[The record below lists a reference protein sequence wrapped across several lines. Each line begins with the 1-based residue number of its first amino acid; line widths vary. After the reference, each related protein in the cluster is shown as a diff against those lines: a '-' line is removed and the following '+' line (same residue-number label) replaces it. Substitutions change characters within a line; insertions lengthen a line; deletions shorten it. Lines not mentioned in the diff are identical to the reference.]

1 VHATN
6 VFLTLDVTGAPARG
20 TIRWAGDRSDPV
32 GRHRDGNKHMAIISS
47 PTLDALLLQVFV
59 TPEGQAD
66 PYPFYAQMREE
77 ARVSRTAFGPYVVNG
92 YEECLG
98 VLRDPRLGRG
108 VGIEDSSAGLFGD
121 DGTRRGEFL
130 DASQHNMLL
139 SDPPDHTRLR
149 RLVSRSFTPR
159 QVERLR
165 PAVHQLVDD
174 LLHALAERGDVDF
187 MAEFALPLPM
197 AVIGELVGVPDAE
210 RPRLQPHVRAAAKG
224 IEPVLSEEETEAAIE
239 AIAFLGAYFEELLDE
254 RRRRP
259 RDDLLSALV
268 QARES
273 DDRLSD
279 EEITSTAILLFAAGF
294 ETTTNL
300 LGNGLLALL
309 RHPDQLADWRANPDI
324 APLAVEELLRFDS
337 PVQFNLRTALEPA
350 DLLGEPL
357 VRGDRIVVLQG
368 AANHDPARFERPDE
382 LDLRRQD
389 NTPLSFGWGI
399 HHCIGAPLARM
410 EGEIAFNALLA
421 RFGSLQLLEDEAHW
435 RPSFTLRGL
444 LGLPLRVSAD

>member
-1 VHATN
+1 MTIAT
-6 VFLTLDVTGAPARG
+6 
-20 TIRWAGDRSDPV
+20 
-32 GRHRDGNKHMAIISS
+32 S
-47 PTLDALLLQVFV
+47 PTLDGLLLQVLV

-66 PYPFYAQMREE
+66 PYPSYAHMRAE

-92 YEECLG
+92 YQECLG

-108 VGIEDSSAGLFGD
+108 MGIEDRSSGIFSDA
-121 DGTRRGEFL
+121 GTRRGEFL
-130 DASQHNMLL
+130 EASQHNMLMA
-139 SDPPDHTRLR
+139 DPPDHTRLR
-149 RLVSRSFTPR
+149 RLVSRTFTPR
-159 QVERLR
+159 QIERLR
-165 PAVHQLVDD
+165 PAIHRLVDD
-174 LLHALAERGDVDF
+174 LLDAMASRGDVDF

-197 AVIGELVGVPDAE
+197 DVIGELVGVPAAE
-210 RPRLQPHVRAAAKG
+210 RADLQPLVRAAAKG
-224 IEPVLSEEETEAAIE
+224 IEPVLSEEETEASIE
-239 AIAFLGAYFEELLDE
+239 AIVHLAGYFNQLLDE

-259 RDDLLSALV
+259 EDDLLSALV
-268 QARES
+268 QAREN
-273 DDRLSD
+273 DDRLTD
-279 EEITSTAILLFAAGF
+279 DEITSTAILLFSAGF

-309 RHPDQLADWRANPDI
+309 DHPDQLEDWRQHPDI
-324 APLAVEELLRFDS
+324 APTAVEELLRFDS

-357 VRGDRIVVLQG
+357 QRGDRIVVLQG
-368 AANHDPARFERPDE
+368 AANRDPARFDRPDE
-382 LDLRRQD
+382 LNLRRTD

-421 RFGSLQLLEDEAHW
+421 RFGTLEFLGTEPHW

-444 LGLPLRVSAD
+444 LDLPLRVAAD

>member
-1 VHATN
+1 MTIAT
-6 VFLTLDVTGAPARG
+6 
-20 TIRWAGDRSDPV
+20 
-32 GRHRDGNKHMAIISS
+32 S
-47 PTLDALLLQVFV
+47 PTLDGLLLQVLA

-66 PYPFYAQMREE
+66 PYPYYAQMRAE

-92 YEECLG
+92 YDECLG

-108 VGIEDSSAGLFGD
+108 MGIEDASTGIFSDA
-121 DGTRRGEFL
+121 GTRRGEFL
-130 DASQHNMLL
+130 ETSKDNMLL

-165 PAVHQLVDD
+165 PAIHGLVDA
-174 LLHALAERGDVDF
+174 LLDQLAARGDVDF
-187 MAEFALPLPM
+187 IADFALPLPM
-197 AVIGELVGVPDAE
+197 DVIGELVGVPASE
-210 RPRLQPHVRAAAKG
+210 RAGLQPFVRAASKG
-224 IEPVLSEEETEAAIE
+224 IEPVLSEEETAAAID
-239 AIAFLGAYFEELLDE
+239 AVAHLGDYFAALLED
-254 RRRRP
+254 RRRHP
-259 RDDLLSALV
+259 REDLLSALD

-273 DDRLSD
+273 DDRLTDD
-279 EEITSTAILLFAAGF
+279 EILSTAILLFAAGF

-309 RHPDQLADWRANPDI
+309 RNREQMADWRDHPDL
-324 APLAVEELLRFDS
+324 APSAVEELLRYDS

-368 AANHDPARFERPDE
+368 AGNHDPARFDDPDR
-382 LDLRRQD
+382 LDLRRPD

-399 HHCIGAPLARM
+399 HHCIGAPLARL

-421 RFGSLQLLEDEAHW
+421 RFTSIELATEEAHW

-444 LGLPLRVSAD
+444 LDLPLQVTAG

>member
-1 VHATN
+1 MT
-6 VFLTLDVTGAPARG
+6 
-20 TIRWAGDRSDPV
+20 
-32 GRHRDGNKHMAIISS
+32 IISS
-47 PTLDALLLQVFV
+47 PTLDGLLLQVLV
-59 TPEGQAD
+59 TPEGQAN
-66 PYPFYAQMREE
+66 PYPYYARMRDE

-92 YEECLG
+92 YEECLA

-108 VGIEDSSAGLFGD
+108 VGIEDASTGIFGD
-121 DGTRRGEFL
+121 GGTRRGEFL

-165 PAVHQLVDD
+165 PALHELVDG
-174 LLHALAERGDVDF
+174 LLDGLAERGEVDF

-197 AVIGELVGVPDAE
+197 SVIGELVGVPSAE
-210 RPRLQPHVRAAAKG
+210 RADLQPHVRAAAKG
-224 IEPVLSEEETEAAIE
+224 IEPVLSEEETDAAME
-239 AIAFLGAYFEELLDE
+239 AITFLGGYFVDLLEE
-254 RRRRP
+254 RRNRP
-259 RDDLLSALV
+259 CDDLLTALV

-273 DDRLSD
+273 DDRLTD

-309 RHPDQLADWRANPDI
+309 RHPDQLADWRAHPDI
-324 APLAVEELLRFDS
+324 ASSAVEELLRFDS

-357 VRGDRIVVLQG
+357 VRGDRIVILQG
-368 AANHDPARFERPDE
+368 AANHDPARFTVADE
-382 LDLRRQD
+382 LDLRRED

-421 RFGSLQLLEDEAHW
+421 RFETMELLEDEAHW

-444 LGLPLRVSAD
+444 LDLPLRVSAH

>member
-1 VHATN
+1 MT
-6 VFLTLDVTGAPARG
+6 
-20 TIRWAGDRSDPV
+20 
-32 GRHRDGNKHMAIISS
+32 IISS
-47 PTLDALLLQVFV
+47 PTMDGLLLQVLV

-66 PYPFYAQMREE
+66 PYPYYVRMREE
-77 ARVSRTAFGPYVVNG
+77 ARVSRTAFGPFVVNG

-108 VGIEDSSAGLFGD
+108 IRIEDTSTGIFGD
-121 DGTRRGEFL
+121 GGTRRGEFL
-130 DASQHNMLL
+130 DASKDNMLL

-165 PAVHQLVDD
+165 PAVHELVDG
-174 LLHALAERGDVDF
+174 LLDVLAEHGEVDF
-187 MAEFALPLPM
+187 MATFALPLPM
-197 AVIGELVGVPDAE
+197 AVIGELVGVPAGE
-210 RPRLQPHVRAAAKG
+210 RTELQPHIRAAAKG
-224 IEPVLSEEETEAAIE
+224 IEPVLSEEETVAAIE
-239 AIAFLGAYFEELLDE
+239 AITFLGGYFAELLEE
-254 RRRRP
+254 RKRRP
-259 RDDLLSALV
+259 CDDLLTALV

-273 DDRLSD
+273 DDRLTD

-309 RHPDQLADWRANPDI
+309 RHPDQLADWRAHPDI
-324 APLAVEELLRFDS
+324 ASSAVEELLRFDS

-357 VRGDRIVVLQG
+357 SRGDRIVVLQG
-368 AANHDPARFERPDE
+368 AANHDPARFEAADD

-399 HHCIGAPLARM
+399 HHCIGAALARM

-421 RFGSLQLLEDEAHW
+421 RFGSMELLSDKAHW

-444 LGLPLRVSAD
+444 LDLPVRVAAS